1 MDIDDDSLSYIKHTY
16 WFKVIRQIVE
26 SRWGN
31 RVSVLQRDAMFFS
44 TFHHI
49 NTPSYDDG
57 VANQRFGKPY
67 KDCSEAVRFK
77 VMIEKLWND
86 CVGRDHKRQLYR
98 EGGKQMPCDSADE
111 TTPGRDFGNT
121 ICSVPAASERFFLYV
136 MATLEAAQEYAVN
149 RSQSLAPSHSPVTSS
164 DERRPEETSSYRGNK
179 SPGNQEE
186 SDVDKP
192 MLISLNEME
201 YSNKEPSSPSHSPLS
216 FSLPKRDNESPRNQE
231 ESDVDKPMLIPSNE
245 TEHSN
250 KEPSSPSHSPLSFSL
265 PKRDNES
272 PRNQEESD
280 VDKPM
285 LIPSNETEHSNKE
298 PSSPSHSPL
307 SFSLPKRGN
316 ESPGNQEESDVE
328 KPMSISSN
336 ETEHSNR
343 EPSSPSHSPPLF
355 SLPPPSPPRAP
366 PPPLSLPPRPPL
378 PLLPPSPSASKPLSS
393 PSRHPPLPHGIDIA
407 GPGAAL
413 IKSALIG
420 SGRGTLKYFQDTF
433 GVWLEI
439 FSAESEDYI
448 FCRRLDPWGQS
459 KHVENQMALDVL
471 GVWVE
476 KAMYRSQCQYLKAFI
491 EESMAGHE
499 MTLEQLHKAACGDS
513 LLADRGMFEVV
524 PRDAKQ
530 SNPFSQLAS
539 VHDWAL
545 FRLRYRIEITNFHLA
560 GIFLGRGGTHT
571 KECSRILTVL
581 LVIERV
587 DKREYIVCKPHK
599 HQMINRYLELQ
610 RKRCQMA
617 FEIVSIWVEKAKYS
631 QQYMTDFLVELKAS
645 EGNMTLEEIHT
656 AAMQSTKA
664 TSMKETRSNQ
674 SKFEGT

>member
-1 MDIDDDSLSYIKHTY
+1 MDIDDDSLSYINHTY
-16 WFKVIRQIVE
+16 WLEVIQQIVE

-31 RVSVLQRDAMFFS
+31 RVSVLQRDAMFSS
-44 TFHHI
+44 TFRYI

-57 VANQRFGKPY
+57 EANARFGKPY

-86 CVGRDHKRQLYR
+86 CVGRDRKRQLYR
-98 EGGKQMPCDSADE
+98 EGWKQMPCDSADE

-121 ICSVPAASERFFLYV
+121 ICSMPAASEGFFLYV
-136 MATLEAAQEYAVN
+136 MATLKAAQEYAVN
-149 RSQSLAPSHSPVTSS
+149 RSQRLAPSHSPVTSSDEKRSEEAPVHSPQEAPGHSPVTSS
-164 DERRPEETSSYRGNK
+164 DERRPEETYSYKGNE
-179 SPGNQEE
+179 SPRNKEE
-186 SDVDKP
+186 SDIDKP
-192 MLISLNEME
+192 ISISSNERE
-201 YSNKEPSSPSHSPLS
+201 HSNKEPSPPSHSPLS
-216 FSLPKRDNESPRNQE
+216 FSLPMRDNESPSNQE
-231 ESDVDKPMLIPSNE
+231 V
-245 TEHSN
+245 
-250 KEPSSPSHSPLSFSL
+250 
-265 PKRDNES
+265 
-272 PRNQEESD
+272 
-280 VDKPM
+280 
-285 LIPSNETEHSNKE
+285 
-298 PSSPSHSPL
+298 
-307 SFSLPKRGN
+307 
-316 ESPGNQEESDVE
+316 SDVE

-355 SLPPPSPPRAP
+355 SLPPPSLP
-366 PPPLSLPPRPPL
+366 PPPPASEPPSTPQPPSLSLPPRPPS
-378 PLLPPSPSASKPLSS
+378 PLLPPPPFASNPLPPPPPASEPPSTPQPPSLSLPPRPPSPLLPPPPFASNPLSS
-393 PSRHPPLPHGIDIA
+393 PPQHPPLPHGIDVT
-407 GPGAAL
+407 GPGASS

-420 SGRGTLKYFQDTF
+420 SRRGTLKYFQDTF

-459 KHVENQMALDVL
+459 KHVENQMALDIL
-471 GVWVE
+471 GVWVK
-476 KAMYRSQCQYLKAFI
+476 KAMHQSQCQHLRAFI

-513 LLADRGMFEVV
+513 LLVDRSMFKVV
-524 PRDAKQ
+524 PKDAKQ

-539 VHDWAL
+539 VNDWAL
-545 FRLRYRIEITNFHLA
+545 FGQRYRIEITNFHLA

-571 KECSRILTVL
+571 KECIRILTVFL
-581 LVIERV
+581 AIERV

-599 HQMINRYLELQ
+599 HQMIDRYLELH

-617 FEIVSIWVEKAKYS
+617 SEIVGIWVEKAKYN

-664 TSMKETRSNQ
+664 TPMKETQSNQ
-674 SKFEGT
+674 RKFEGT